1 MAINFKTSSH
11 IASILAHAA
20 RTVRNGS
27 TLKSARGYMH
37 YQLITRV
44 EAGQV
49 EGVDVGHCTGAYA
62 LQAVLRS
69 KADFLAHCD
78 REAAYWDDV
87 AKEAITAQRA
97 AKAAREAE
105 DPQENNMKA
114 LKPFTVVLSESDDA
128 SSISVRQVMAADEEV
143 AVLAAKK
150 EWYADQTC
158 GWNDEYLEDYPFHPK
173 YWDVIAVVAAATAH
187 DEQAAPVIEE
197 YRTAVL
203 STAHMMESDYQILT
217 DNAAQVGSDDG
228 LFWIHDTQA
237 GAILRFKASYY
248 AVGEL
253 ASLGASRLLIDTILR
268 LEKLG
273 YQAAH
278 FDRDAD
284 RVTGWPVDPQYSD
297 ENE

>member
-11 IASILAHAA
+11 IASILTLAANTVRKGYTLKAA
-20 RTVRNGS
+20 RE
-27 TLKSARGYMH
+27 YMRH
-37 YQLITRV
+37 QLITRV
-44 EAGQV
+44 EAGLV
-49 EGVDVGHCTGAYA
+49 EGADVGHCTGAYA

-78 REAAYWDDV
+78 REAAYWNDL
-87 AKEAITAQRA
+87 
-97 AKAAREAE
+97 AKAARDAGRVDYEQQALPTTDQVELAE
-105 DPQENNMKA
+105 LFRDWMNNFA
-114 LKPFTVVLSESDDA
+114 TVECFADHHGFTV
-128 SSISVRQVMAADEEV
+128 
-143 AVLAAKK
+143 
-150 EWYADQTC
+150 DQA
-158 GWNDEYLEDYPFHPK
+158 HA
-173 YWDVIAVVAAATAH
+173 VIAAGRTAH

-228 LFWIHDTQA
+228 IFWIHDTQA
-237 GAILRFKASYY
+237 GAILRFEASCHT
-248 AVGEL
+248 AAEDL

-284 RVTGWPVDPQYSD
+284 RVTGWPVDPQYAD

>member
-11 IASILAHAA
+11 IAAILTHAA

-27 TLKSARGYMH
+27 TLKSAREYMF
-37 YQLITRV
+37 YQLVTRV

-49 EGVDVGHCTGAYA
+49 EGADVGHCTGAYA
-62 LQAVLRS
+62 LQAALRN

-87 AKEAITAQRA
+87 AKEAIAAQRA
-97 AKAAREAE
+97 AKVARE
-105 DPQENNMKA
+105 
-114 LKPFTVVLSESDDA
+114 
-128 SSISVRQVMAADEEV
+128 
-143 AVLAAKK
+143 
-150 EWYADQTC
+150 
-158 GWNDEYLEDYPFHPK
+158 
-173 YWDVIAVVAAATAH
+173 TAQAQ
-187 DEQAAPVIEE
+187 DAAPVIEE
-197 YRTAVL
+197 YHTAVL

-253 ASLGASRLLIDTILR
+253 AQMGASRLLIDTILR

-284 RVTGWPVDPQYSD
+284 RVTGWPVDPQYD
-297 ENE
+297 NE